1 MKALPSHHQY
11 TPDLRVV
18 KPREQT
24 TALSDKQSAKQQ
36 ALVIVARYVRK
47 LRAENGGSSLAPAI
61 EEFQMQFLKQLLPL
75 VILNALA
82 LLRPKKQ
89 AACPDRSTMFRWD
102 KKYGKHLNGDVTA
115 AAPKHKGSERT
126 VHGWEALALRI
137 YSRPSKPTIA
147 AVARELRE
155 DHQQETA
162 TDSNVRRYL
171 KSIPKDKG
179 ELSPHRM
186 GPRLQRNTQKGY
198 VRRNT
203 EMLPVGA
210 IYQGDGHTI
219 DVYLAHPFTGKI
231 WRAELTVWLDVA
243 SRYVAGWY
251 ISESESSHS
260 TLFALS
266 HALMAHNHVPAML
279 HIDNGSGYA
288 SKLMSDESAGFY
300 AKFDIDPMF
309 ALPYNAKAKGQVERF
324 FGTMERDFGKQWP
337 SYCGKDMADEMRNKI
352 VIEVNRG
359 NYQLPTLQDYK
370 IALTLWIEKYH
381 HREHRGLNGKTP
393 AELWATLERTP
404 LHIDDDAIF
413 RPRVERVVQRGA
425 VRLHNREYA
434 TTELYGY
441 NTETVIVEYDLHA
454 DDTVRIL
461 NMGGRWL
468 CDAPL
473 VLKADYIPKSRLI
486 EAQQKSLAGKEKRLE
501 QKLEEVRD
509 RSGLAI
515 THADGLEDLEAA
527 NAAAGLLL
535 EDKKAMGFF
544 DETGV
549 GVDAPTPNQRS
560 DGDEI
565 IIDTTVTDY

>member
-1 MKALPSHHQY
+1 MKALPSQHQY

-18 KPREQT
+18 KPREES

-47 LRAENGGSSLAPAI
+47 LRAENGTSSLTPAV
-61 EEFQMQFLKQLLPL
+61 EAFQMKFLNKLLPA

-89 AACPDRSTMFRWD
+89 ATCPDRSTMFRWD
-102 KKYGKHLNGDVTA
+102 NKYGDHLSGNETA

-126 VHGWEALALRI
+126 VQGWEALALRI
-137 YSRPSKPTIA
+137 YNRHTQPTMA
-147 AVARELRE
+147 AVARELME
-155 DHQQETA
+155 DHQQTTA
-162 TDSNVRRYL
+162 TDSAVRRYL
-171 KSIPKDKG
+171 NSLPKDKAA
-179 ELSPHRM
+179 LSSHRM

-210 IYQGDGHTI
+210 IYQGDGHTV

-266 HALMAHNHVPAML
+266 HALIAHNHVPAML

-288 SKLMSDESAGFY
+288 SKLMSDESSGFY
-300 AKFDIDPMF
+300 AKFAIDPMF

-337 SYCGKDMADEMRNKI
+337 SYCGKDSSDEMRNKI
-352 VIEVNRG
+352 VIAVNRG
-359 NYQLPTLQDYK
+359 TYDLPTLQDYK
-370 IALTLWIEKYH
+370 IALTLWLEKYH
-381 HREHRGLNGKTP
+381 NRPHRGLQGKTP
-393 AELWATLERTP
+393 AALWATLKHTP
-404 LHIDDDAIF
+404 LHIAEDAIF

-425 VRLHNREYA
+425 VRLHNREYM
-434 TTELYGY
+434 TTELYAY
-441 NTETVIVEYDLHA
+441 NTETVMVEYDLHI

-461 NMGGRWL
+461 NMDGRWL

-473 VLKADYIPKSRLI
+473 VMKADYIPKSRLI
-486 EAQQKSLAGKEKRLE
+486 EAQHKSLIGKEKRLE
-501 QKLEEVRD
+501 KKLEEVRD
-509 RSGLAI
+509 RSGLTI
-515 THADGLEDLEAA
+515 THVDGLEDLELA
-527 NAAAGLLL
+527 NAAATALK
-535 EDKKAMGFF
+535 DNS
-544 DETGV
+544 DEGIV
-549 GVDAPTPNQRS
+549 MNLDLGAVTPKPS
-560 DGDEI
+560 DSDNEKVEI
-565 IIDTTVTDY
+565 DITTTNY